1 MVSCDGWLGVWGAV
15 SETRREAHSTNWTRS
30 DLCFSSFGLMSCE
43 MTRSIS
49 ATFTSFFWIVF
60 CAFSFLFWNMRV
72 PAASSIIPSTST
84 GFMLITLAMRPCMI
98 RKCGLLTLSWTEWY
112 RFITRCSCAVVPLIM
127 YLERPPSTIW
137 RVTVICACDS

>member
-1 MVSCDGWLGVWGAV
+1 M

-84 GFMLITLAMRPCMI
+84 GFILITLAMRPCMI
-98 RKCGLLTLSWTEWY
+98 RKCGLLTLSCTLWK
-112 RFITRCSCAVVPLIM
+112 RFCTRLGCA
-127 YLERPPSTIW
+127 T
-137 RVTVICACDS
+137 